1 VEEQSR
7 LGIGTQGG
15 KEAMARWV
23 VRLALK
29 GHINHASE
37 LVFLEKKTIYFHM
50 MWNKYICYMKGV
62 AFC

>member
-1 VEEQSR
+1 MRRSYGIVEEQSR

-37 LVFLEKKTIYFHM
+37 LVFLEKKP
-50 MWNKYICYMKGV
+50 YISI
-62 AFC
+62 